1 MTGKPLVATIVQIT
15 SPTIDTKVKE
25 AIQSVVQLIK
35 DKHLS

>member
-1 MTGKPLVATIVQIT
+1 MSKPLVGANVQIT
-15 SPTIDTKVKE
+15 NAIIDTKVKE